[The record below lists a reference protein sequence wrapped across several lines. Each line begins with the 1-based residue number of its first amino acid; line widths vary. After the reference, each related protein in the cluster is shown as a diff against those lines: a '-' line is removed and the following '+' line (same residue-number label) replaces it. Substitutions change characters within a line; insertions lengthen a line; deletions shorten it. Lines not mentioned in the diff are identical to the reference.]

1 LDQMNRMEDM
11 LATLI
16 TMQGTNNAKLEELTG
31 RVDHLTGR
39 VDQMAEELT
48 EVKDTLHTFRSE
60 TSIELRKI
68 DRHIKLIDIDLDNI
82 IDRVNAMSSQPT

>member
-1 LDQMNRMEDM
+1 MNRMEEM

-16 TMQGTNNAKLEELTG
+16 TMQGTNNAKLEE
-31 RVDHLTGR
+31 LTGR

-82 IDRVNAMSSQPT
+82 IDRVNTMSSQPT